1 MYHHKASCIS
11 CIARGMEIDTTLRWY
26 RGQGSTCQHRRFKR
40 RRFGLWVRKNSW
52 RRKWQ
57 PALVFLPGKFH
68 EQRSL
73 TDYSLWDSKE
83 LDTTEH
89 ARTHTHTHTHT
100 RVKCSVPGMRHY
112 WVPILAHYF
121 LLSNLGQNYFFTS
134 LSFYFL
140 ACKKYWCLLYII
152 SIRIQ

>member
-100 RVKCSVPGMRHY
+100 HELSVQSLEWDTTEFQFWLTTFY
-112 WVPILAHYF
+112 SLT
-121 LLSNLGQNYFFTS
+121 LGKITS
-134 LSFYFL
+134 LPLWAFIFSPVKSTG
-140 ACKKYWCLLYII
+140 ACFI
-152 SIRIQ
+152 SSV

>member
-1 MYHHKASCIS
+1 MCRHKASCIS

-26 RGQGSTCQHRRFKR
+26 RGQGSTCQRRGFKR

-73 TDYSLWDSKE
+73 ADYSLWDSKE
-83 LDTTEH
+83 LDTTER
-89 ARTHTHTHTHT
+89 AHTHTHTHEL
-100 RVKCSVPGMRHY
+100 SVHSLEWDTPEFQFWLTTFY
-112 WVPILAHYF
+112 SLT
-121 LLSNLGQNYFFTS
+121 LGKITS
-134 LSFYFL
+134 LPLWAFIFSPV
-140 ACKKYWCLLYII
+140 KKYWCLLYII